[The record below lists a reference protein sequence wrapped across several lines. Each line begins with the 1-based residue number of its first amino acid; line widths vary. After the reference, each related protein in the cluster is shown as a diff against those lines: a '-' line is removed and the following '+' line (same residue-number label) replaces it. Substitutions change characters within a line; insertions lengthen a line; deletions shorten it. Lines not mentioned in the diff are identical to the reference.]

1 MRDAFIPDLD
11 PEGVMKRA
19 EIETVLLKERPN
31 FKPEQFIDDRFFKS
45 ALKALAR
52 EPGAE

>member
-1 MRDAFIPDLD
+1 
-11 PEGVMKRA
+11 MKRV
-19 EIETVLLKERPN
+19 EIEIVLSKERPN

-52 EPGAE
+52 EPGTK